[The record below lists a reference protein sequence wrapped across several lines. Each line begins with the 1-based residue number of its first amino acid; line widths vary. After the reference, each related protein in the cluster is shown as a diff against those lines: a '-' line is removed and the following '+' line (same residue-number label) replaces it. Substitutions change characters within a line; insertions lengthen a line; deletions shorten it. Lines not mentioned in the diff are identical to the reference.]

1 VIPAVEIYP
10 WRIGPVPIQPFGV
23 LVALGLVAGYQVA
36 KRRAPLYGVARADLD
51 SFVWWMLGMAFVM
64 GHVLDEIFYHPD
76 VLRQYPWTLLAIWE
90 GQSSYGGFVG
100 AVAGGVLWSFV
111 ERRPGPPFL
120 RLRAERRPILAVS
133 DLVASVFPIGWMFGR
148 AGCALV
154 HDHLGVPATSPLA
167 VEFGPGPVTSY
178 GLFAVHHGDA
188 PRYDLGLLEVFFTVA
203 IALVFAVMW
212 RKKRPVG
219 SYLVALC
226 LVYPPVR
233 FVLDFWRLGGD
244 DGGDERYLRLTPAQW
259 ACFAFFLVGVWL
271 VTRLPSRN
279 ARCIDVGKEV
289 PP

>member
-1 VIPAVEIYP
+1 VIPAVEVYP
-10 WRIGPVPIQPFGV
+10 LQIGPVALQPFGL
-23 LVALGLVAGYQVA
+23 LVCVGLVASYQVA
-36 KRRAPLYGVARADLD
+36 KRHAPLFGVARADLD
-51 SFVWWMLGMAFVM
+51 SFVWWMMGTAFVM

-76 VLRQYPWTLLAIWE
+76 ALVRQPWTILAIWM

-100 AVAGGVLWSFV
+100 AIAGGVSWSFV
-111 ERRPGPPFL
+111 ERTPGAPFP

-133 DLVASVFPIGWMFGR
+133 DLVASVFPVGWMFGR

-154 HDHLGVPATSPLA
+154 HDHLGAPATSALA

-188 PRYDLGLLEVFFTVA
+188 PRYDLGLLELFFT
-203 IALVFAVMW
+203 IAMAAAFAVMW
-212 RKKRPVG
+212 RKKRPPG

-233 FVLDFWRLGGD
+233 FVLDFWRLAAD

-271 VTRLPSRN
+271 STRLRAS
-279 ARCIDVGKEV
+279 ARVATA
-289 PP
+289 

>member
-1 VIPAVEIYP
+1 MIPAVEVYP
-10 WRIGPVPIQPFGV
+10 LRIGPVPIQPFGV

-36 KRRAPLYGVARADLD
+36 KRRAPLCGVARADLD
-51 SFVWWMLGMAFVM
+51 SFVWWVLGVAFVM

-76 VLRQYPWTLLAIWE
+76 VLVQHPWTLLAIWE

-111 ERRPGPPFL
+111 ERTPGAPFL
-120 RLRAERRPILAVS
+120 RLRTERRPMLAVS
-133 DLVASVFPIGWMFGR
+133 DLVASVFPMGWMFGR

-154 HDHLGVPATSPLA
+154 HDHLGVPSTSSLA

-188 PRYDLGLLEVFFTVA
+188 PRYDLGLLEVFFTIAVA
-203 IALVFAVMW
+203 AAFAVMW
-212 RKKRPVG
+212 RKKRPLG

-226 LVYPPVR
+226 LAYPPIR
-233 FVLDFWRLGGD
+233 FALDFLRLGSD
-244 DGGDERYLRLTPAQW
+244 EGGDERYLRLTPAQW

-271 VTRLPSRN
+271 FARLR
-279 ARCIDVGKEV
+279 ARALAAATA
-289 PP
+289 

>member
-1 VIPAVEIYP
+1 MIPAVEVYP
-10 WRIGPVPIQPFGV
+10 LRIGPVPIQPFGV

-36 KRRAPLYGVARADLD
+36 KKRAPRCGVARADLD
-51 SFVWWMLGMAFVM
+51 SFVWWMVGMAFVM
-64 GHVLDEIFYHPD
+64 GHVLDEIFYNPD
-76 VLRQYPWTLLAIWE
+76 ALRQQPWTLLVLWE

-111 ERRPGPPFL
+111 ETTPGAPFL
-120 RLRAERRPILAVS
+120 RLRAERQSMLPVS

-154 HDHLGVPATSPLA
+154 HDHLGAPATSPLA
-167 VEFGPGPVTSY
+167 VEFGPGPTTSY

-188 PRYDLGLLEVFFTVA
+188 PRYDLGLLEVFFT
-203 IALVFAVMW
+203 IAMAAAFAVMW

-226 LVYPPVR
+226 LAYPPVR
-233 FVLDFWRLGGD
+233 FVLDFWRLGRD

-259 ACFAFFLVGVWL
+259 ACFAFFLAGVWL
-271 VTRLPSRN
+271 STRLRASTRVV
-279 ARCIDVGKEV
+279 AA
-289 PP
+289 

>member
-1 VIPAVEIYP
+1 MIPAVEVYP
-10 WRIGPVPIQPFGV
+10 LRIGPVPIQPFGL
-23 LVALGLVAGYQVA
+23 LVSLGLVAGYQVA
-36 KRRAPLYGVARADLD
+36 KRRAPLHGVARTDLD
-51 SFVWWMLGMAFVM
+51 SFVWWMLATAFVM

-76 VLRQYPWTLLAIWE
+76 ALVQQPWTLLAIWE

-111 ERRPGPPFL
+111 ERTRGAPFL
-120 RLRAERRPILAVS
+120 RLRAERRSMLAVS

-154 HDHLGVPATSPLA
+154 HDHLGASSASPFA
-167 VEFGPGPVTSY
+167 VEFGPGPTTSY
-178 GLFAVHHGDA
+178 GVFAVHHGDA
-188 PRYDLGLLEVFFTVA
+188 PRYDLGLLEVFFTIAMVA
-203 IALVFAVMW
+203 AFAVMW

-226 LVYPPVR
+226 LGYPPVR
-233 FVLDFWRLGGD
+233 FVLDFLRLGRD

-271 VTRLPSRN
+271 STRLRAS
-279 ARCIDVGKEV
+279 ARVATA
-289 PP
+289 

>member
-1 VIPAVEIYP
+1 MIPAVEVYP
-10 WRIGPVPIQPFGV
+10 LRIGPVPIQPFGV

-36 KRRAPLYGVARADLD
+36 KRRAPLHGVARADLD
-51 SFVWWMLGMAFVM
+51 SFVWWMLAVAFVM

-100 AVAGGVLWSFV
+100 AVAGGVMWSFI
-111 ERRPGPPFL
+111 ERTQRAPFL
-120 RLRAERRPILAVS
+120 RLRTERRSLLAVS
-133 DLVASVFPIGWMFGR
+133 DLVASVFPVGWMFGR

-154 HDHLGVPATSPLA
+154 HDHLGVPSTSPLA

-188 PRYDLGLLEVFFTVA
+188 PRYDLGLLEFFCTIAMVA
-203 IALVFAVMW
+203 AFAVMW

-226 LVYPPVR
+226 LAYPPVR
-233 FVLDFWRLGGD
+233 FVLDFWRLGRD

-259 ACFAFFLVGVWL
+259 ACFAFFLAGVWL
-271 VTRLPSRN
+271 STRLRASTRVV
-279 ARCIDVGKEV
+279 AA
-289 PP
+289 

>member
-1 VIPAVEIYP
+1 MIPAVEVYP
-10 WRIGPVPIQPFGV
+10 LRIGPVPIQPFGV

-36 KRRAPLYGVARADLD
+36 KRRAPLCGVARADLD
-51 SFVWWMLGMAFVM
+51 SFVWWVLGVAFVM

-76 VLRQYPWTLLAIWE
+76 VLVQHPWTLLAIWE

-111 ERRPGPPFL
+111 ERTPSPPFL
-120 RLRAERRPILAVS
+120 RLRTERRPMLAVS
-133 DLVASVFPIGWMFGR
+133 DLVASVFPMGWMFGR

-154 HDHLGVPATSPLA
+154 HDHLGVPSTSSLA

-188 PRYDLGLLEVFFTVA
+188 PRYDLGLLEVFFTIAVA
-203 IALVFAVMW
+203 AAFAVMW
-212 RKKRPVG
+212 RKKRPLG

-226 LVYPPVR
+226 LAYPPIR
-233 FVLDFWRLGGD
+233 FALDFLRLGSD
-244 DGGDERYLRLTPAQW
+244 EGGDERYLRLTPAQW

-271 VTRLPSRN
+271 FARLR
-279 ARCIDVGKEV
+279 ARALAAATA
-289 PP
+289 

>member
-1 VIPAVEIYP
+1 MIPAVEVYP
-10 WRIGPVPIQPFGV
+10 LRIGPVPIQPFGL
-23 LVALGLVAGYQVA
+23 LVSLGLVAGYQVA
-36 KRRAPLYGVARADLD
+36 KRRAPLHGVARTDLD
-51 SFVWWMLGMAFVM
+51 SFVWWMLATAFVM

-76 VLRQYPWTLLAIWE
+76 ALVQQPWTLLAIWE

-111 ERRPGPPFL
+111 ERTRGAPFL
-120 RLRAERRPILAVS
+120 RLRAERRSMLAVS

-154 HDHLGVPATSPLA
+154 HDHLGASSASPFA
-167 VEFGPGPVTSY
+167 VEFGPGPTTSY
-178 GLFAVHHGDA
+178 GVFAVHHGDA
-188 PRYDLGLLEVFFTVA
+188 PRYDLGLLEVFFTIAMVA
-203 IALVFAVMW
+203 AFAVMW

-226 LVYPPVR
+226 LAYPPVR
-233 FVLDFWRLGGD
+233 FVLDFLRLGRD

-271 VTRLPSRN
+271 STRLRAS
-279 ARCIDVGKEV
+279 ARVATA
-289 PP
+289 